1 MIEPISDQH
10 LTEILD
16 QVESHLPEIGLELRA
31 EISRLREDLG
41 IFAAENTK
49 LRDWQRGRL
58 IDERKHGDQVRKAAL
73 DAARARS
80 LNMAVHALASLRDPL
95 RHLARQIAQS
105 EGFSRLGLR
114 AHELLQELEREPE
127 PGSAE
132 QVIAD
137 IRAEHDR
144 FLAEKVAM
152 WNCLSRHGLTHEI
165 GEVRS

>member
-1 MIEPISDQH
+1 MIEPISDQR
-10 LTEILD
+10 LTELLD
-16 QVESHLPEIGLELRA
+16 QVESHLPDIGLELRA
-31 EISRLREDLG
+31 EIGRLRGELG

-49 LRDWQRGRL
+49 LRDWQLGRL
-58 IDERKHGDQVRKAAL
+58 IDERKHGDRVRKAAL

-80 LNMAVHALASLRDPL
+80 LDMAVQALPSLRDPL

-114 AHELLQELEREPE
+114 AHELLQEFEREPV

-144 FLAEKVAM
+144 FLAEKIAV
-152 WNCLSRHGLTHEI
+152 WNCLSRHGPTHEI
-165 GEVRS
+165 GEVRA